1 MDNQY
6 EADLITLID
15 DEGNEHEFEIIDEL
29 ENDDGHYMALVPTQ
43 QEPEEI
49 SSEAETYY
57 IFEVVEEDGEE
68 QLQEVEDDA
77 LLDQLAEIFES
88 RFNDAYYDEPEEYLR
103 FQPAWLADCA
113 HITLHSNKREPCLR
127 LGIADLP
134 ARLCPVAGGR
144 EREAGGGA
152 PTCFLVAGY

>member
-29 ENDDGHYMALVPTQ
+29 DTDDGHYMALVPTQ

-88 RFNDAYYDEPEEYLR
+88 RFNDAYYDEPEE
-103 FQPAWLADCA
+103 
-113 HITLHSNKREPCLR
+113 
-127 LGIADLP
+127 
-134 ARLCPVAGGR
+134 
-144 EREAGGGA
+144 
-152 PTCFLVAGY
+152 

>member
-88 RFNDAYYDEPEEYLR
+88 RFNDAYYDEPEE
-103 FQPAWLADCA
+103 
-113 HITLHSNKREPCLR
+113 
-127 LGIADLP
+127 
-134 ARLCPVAGGR
+134 
-144 EREAGGGA
+144 
-152 PTCFLVAGY
+152 